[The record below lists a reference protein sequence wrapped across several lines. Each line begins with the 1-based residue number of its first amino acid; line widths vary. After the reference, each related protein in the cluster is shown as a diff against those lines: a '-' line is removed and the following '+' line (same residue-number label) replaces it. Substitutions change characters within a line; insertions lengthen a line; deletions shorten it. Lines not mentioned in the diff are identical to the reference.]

1 MTKRKSGV
9 AFDIAT
15 KSPAGGPGGSS
26 SRRDKFRKPENAPQA
41 ASQSWM
47 SAAAIRE
54 LVESVVVAFVLAFL
68 FRTFEAEAFV
78 IPTGSMAPTL
88 MGRHRDVQCA
98 KCGYA
103 YQINASSEVDAR
115 SNQLTNQE
123 VVSGTCPMCRFPM
136 DVAPGNPQRK
146 SYPSFKGDRIIVTK
160 FPYQFG
166 EPDRFDVAVF
176 KYPGG
181 AKTNYIKR
189 IVGLPNETISIRH
202 GDLYVRPDGRQ
213 ETTIAQK
220 PPDKVLA
227 MVQPVYDNDH
237 VVPELVGQG
246 LPTRWNPASPTTR
259 QSGQWKA
266 AEDLKSFHIDGTAPR
281 DEWLHYHHAVASY
294 NDWRML
300 QSGDKLEPGRVRGQ
314 LITDFAPYNT
324 ERIESRRRAQSPSD
338 DALGLGQAT
347 GLEGLGLHWVS
358 DLALE
363 CTVDADQRSGQF
375 LMGLVKA
382 GRLLRCEIDL
392 ATGQAALSID
402 GLPQFR
408 PSATTKCRGPG
419 KHHVRFANVDQ
430 RLLLWV
436 DDSLVSFDSSTSY
449 WPLDDS
455 RPQPEDLEPA
465 RIGSRQAAVRVSHIK
480 LFRDI
485 YYIAQR
491 GPNNQPMCDYDPSA
505 SDFPSFYNSEDLEE
519 RLAEFFSNP
528 SHWGVFKERRQVDF
542 PLKQD
547 QYLALGDNS
556 AQSMDSRLWEL
567 RGPQY
572 YVDRDLLIGKA
583 LFIYW
588 PHSWN
593 AIPGTRAWPM
603 FPNGIWFP
611 YFPNFARMGAVR

>member
-1 MTKRKSGV
+1 M
-9 AFDIAT
+9 DI
-15 KSPAGGPGGSS
+15 G
-26 SRRDKFRKPENAPQA
+26 
-41 ASQSWM
+41 
-47 SAAAIRE
+47 
-54 LVESVVVAFVLAFL
+54 
-68 FRTFEAEAFV
+68 
-78 IPTGSMAPTL
+78 
-88 MGRHRDVQCA
+88 
-98 KCGYA
+98 
-103 YQINASSEVDAR
+103 
-115 SNQLTNQE
+115 
-123 VVSGTCPMCRFPM
+123 
-136 DVAPGNPQRK
+136 PGNPQRK
-146 SYPSFKGDRIIVTK
+146 SYPPFKGDRIIVTK

-189 IVGLPNETISIRH
+189 IVGLPNETITIRH
-202 GDLYVRPDGRQ
+202 GDLLVRPDGWH
-213 ETTIAQK
+213 EATIAQK

-227 MVQPVYDNDH
+227 MLQPVYDNDH
-237 VVPELVGQG
+237 VVPELVRQG
-246 LPTRWNPASPTTR
+246 LPTRWNPAAPAGR
-259 QSGQWKA
+259 QPGQWKTS
-266 AEDLKSFHIDGTAPR
+266 EDLKSFYIDGTGPR
-281 DEWLHYHHAVASY
+281 DAWLYYHHAVASY
-294 NDWRML
+294 NDWRTL
-300 QSGDKLEPGRVRGQ
+300 QSGAELEPGRVRGQ
-314 LITDFAPYNT
+314 LITDFVPYNT
-324 ERIESRRRAQSPSD
+324 EQVRQQAQSPSD
-338 DALGLGQAT
+338 NDLGLGQAT

-358 DLALE
+358 DLTLE
-363 CTVDADQRSGQF
+363 CTVDADQSSGQF
-375 LMGLVKA
+375 LIALVKA
-382 GRLLRCEIDL
+382 GRLFRCEIDL
-392 ATGQAALSID
+392 ATGQAALLID

-408 PSATTKCRGPG
+408 PTGTTKCRGPG

-449 WPLDDS
+449 WPVDDS
-455 RPQPEDLEPA
+455 RPQLEDLEPA
-465 RIGSRQAAVRVSHIK
+465 RIGSRQAAVRVSRIK

-491 GPNNQPMCDYDPSA
+491 GPNNQPMCDYAPSA
-505 SDFPSFYNSEDLEE
+505 SEFPTFYNSEDIEE

-542 PLKQD
+542 LLKQD

-556 AQSMDSRLWEL
+556 AQSMDSRLWEQ

-572 YVDRDLLIGKA
+572 YVDRNLLIGKA

-593 AIPGTRAWPM
+593 AIPGTRAWPL